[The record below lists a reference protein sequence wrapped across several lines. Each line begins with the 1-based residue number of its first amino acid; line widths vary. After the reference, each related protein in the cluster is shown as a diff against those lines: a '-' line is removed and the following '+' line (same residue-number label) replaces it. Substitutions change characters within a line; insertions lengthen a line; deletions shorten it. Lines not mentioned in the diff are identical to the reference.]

1 MGFLDAISSARPRE
15 RVSIRVKYRS
25 ALARREALIGY
36 AFIAP
41 WLIGFLAFYLLPM
54 IASLWFSTLDFQL
67 SQPEE
72 ANFVG
77 LDNWVKM
84 YNDPMIWTSLK
95 VTFTFAAIALPIGLF
110 LPIAIAILL
119 NSEYLIGKNIFRTL
133 FYAPSMVP
141 AIAGILI
148 WSQVLNPHTG
158 WLNRMIEFFTGYPAV
173 GVNGIRWLDEPYL
186 VYFAYIL
193 IGLWGISNAILINL
207 ASLQGVPT
215 ELYEAAEIDGA
226 GWWNKI
232 RHITLPMISPVIFYN
247 LVLSVVGLMQYFATP
262 YILNDGNG
270 YPQDMTYFYMIY
282 FYKNTFRYADMG
294 YGATLAWFMFII
306 ALAFTLFLFGTAKY
320 WVHYNADQS

>member
-1 MGFLDAISSARPRE
+1 MGFLDAISSSRTSE
-15 RVSIRVKYRS
+15 RVSMRVKYRS

-41 WLIGFLAFYLLPM
+41 WLIGFIAFYFLPM
-54 IASLWFSTLDFQL
+54 VASLMFSTFDFQL
-67 SQPEE
+67 ATPED
-72 ANFVG
+72 ATFIG

-84 YNDPMIWTSLK
+84 FNDSMVWTSLK
-95 VTFTFAAIALPIGLF
+95 VTLGFAALSLPIGII

-141 AIAGILI
+141 AIAAVLI
-148 WSQVLNPHTG
+148 WSQVLNPQTG
-158 WLNRMIEFFTGYPAV
+158 WLNRMIEYFTGYEAV
-173 GVNGIRWLDEPYL
+173 GVNGIRWVNDPYF

-193 IGLWGISNAILINL
+193 IGLWGISNAILVNL

-226 GWWNKI
+226 GWWRKI

-247 LVLSVVGLMQYFATP
+247 LVLGLVGSMQYFATP

-270 YPQDMTYFYMIY
+270 EPAGMTYFYMIY
-282 FYKNTFRYADMG
+282 FYKNAFRYADMG

-306 ALAFTLFLFGTAKY
+306 ALAITLVLFGTAKY